1 MGLHWD
7 SMLGRG
13 KDSLPTLG
21 LLGKEHMLLPGKLSR
36 PASRQAL
43 WCQREEDRHS
53 VQNTLAGERKKK
65 SMARTANPP
74 Q

>member
-1 MGLHWD
+1 MGLQWD

-13 KDSLPTLG
+13 KESLPTLG
-21 LLGKEHMLLPGKLSR
+21 LLGKGHMLLPGKLSR
-36 PASRQAL
+36 PTSRQAF

-53 VQNTLAGERKKK
+53 AQNTLAEGGGVE
-65 SMARTANPP
+65 SMTRAANPP

>member
-1 MGLHWD
+1 MGLQWD

-21 LLGKEHMLLPGKLSR
+21 LLGKGHMLLPGKLSR
-36 PASRQAL
+36 PAQQAGL
-43 WCQREEDRHS
+43 MVPERGGQ
-53 VQNTLAGERKKK
+53 TLSTEHISGRKKK
-65 SMARTANPP
+65 SMARTTNPP